1 MNWSNIKN
9 IMIGLLIVINVFLI
23 GDMAVT
29 KYKENALPEGIAESV
44 ERIFAK
50 NGITVEEGLLPSFYE
65 ERKSL
70 DISFYSI
77 DTLAQMLLGGK
88 VEYTSDGE
96 NIIAEK
102 DGRILSV
109 NGHSFSYKTPLTAVE
124 SGDRRI
130 IKALSDAG
138 LSNPGMK
145 CENGSVGV
153 EIDGFEIEGLYLDAA
168 LDSNGNIAFL
178 SGVWGK
184 LSIGEETEKATFV
197 SAAPNVCKAIPSGS
211 RIKNITGVYVIEGS
225 GQNYTVKPAWKV
237 EAGGKE
243 YTVS

>member
-1 MNWSNIKN
+1 
-9 IMIGLLIVINVFLI
+9 MIGLLIVINAFLI
-23 GDMAVT
+23 GDMAFT
-29 KYKENALPEGIAESV
+29 NYKANALPEGLSESV
-44 ERIFAK
+44 ESIFEK
-50 NGITVEEGLLPSFYE
+50 NGITAEEGLLSSSYE

-102 DGRILSV
+102 DGRTLSV
-109 NGHSFSYKTPLTAVE
+109 NGHYFSYKTSLSAVK
-124 SGDRRI
+124 SSDRKI

-138 LSNPGMK
+138 LSNLGMK
-145 CENGSVGV
+145 CENGSVRV

-168 LDSNGNIAFL
+168 LDSNGNIASL

-184 LSIGEETEKATFV
+184 LSAGEEDEKATFI
-197 SAAPNVCKAIPSGS
+197 SAVPNVCKVLPSGS
-211 RIKNITGVYVIEGS
+211 HIKNITGVYVIEGS